1 MIVEVAYAL
10 ENEAFLKAFEVA
22 ENSKIED
29 VLKIS
34 NLLNK
39 YPEIDLKI
47 NQVGIFGKV
56 AKLSDGLRDKDR
68 IEIYR
73 PLIADPKEVRKR
85 KALEKEVKRESK
97 KRSEKG
103 EGKKKEG

>member
-1 MIVEVAYAL
+1 VIVEVAYAL
-10 ENEAFLKAFEVA
+10 ENEAFLKEFEVA

-29 VLKIS
+29 VLQIS

-56 AKLSDGLRDKDR
+56 AKLGDSLRDKDR

-85 KALEKEVKRESK
+85 KALEKEVKRENK
-97 KRSEKG
+97 KRE
-103 EGKKKEG
+103 